1 MYYFFPAVMV
11 IVYSGRYFMTITQLD
26 KSVCPSAEFLYNFSK
41 KHSLTDREKEVIP
54 LIVEGMENKQIAGR
68 LCISTKTVNN
78 HIYNL
83 YRKLEINS
91 RFELLAMC

>member
-1 MYYFFPAVMV
+1 MEFFN
-11 IVYSGRYFMTITQLD
+11 
-26 KSVCPSAEFLYNFSK
+26 EFGE
-41 KHSLTDREKEVIP
+41 KHDLTERESEVVP
-54 LIVEGMENKQIAGR
+54 LIVEGMGNKQIAGR

>member
-1 MYYFFPAVMV
+1 MA
-11 IVYSGRYFMTITQLD
+11 ITQLE
-26 KSVCPSAEFLYNFSK
+26 KTVRPSAEFLSEFGQ
-41 KHSLTDREKEVIP
+41 KHELTDRELDVIP
-54 LIVEGMENKQIAGR
+54 LIVEGMGNKQIASQ
-68 LCISTKTVNN
+68 LCISPKTVNN